1 MKWLK
6 IKYSAYTLPDN
17 RIIDFSKD
25 YVIIPIGKNL
35 FPKEIEDTLKD
46 AEIGKNYSILLKKP
60 YGERSESNIKIL
72 PKTEFLKRNI
82 NPIPGLVV
90 LVDGVRGIVRSVNGG
105 RIIVDFNHPF
115 AGKDII
121 YSIDVL
127 EEVKDL
133 SDKIKG
139 IINFIFRID
148 FENIDIII
156 LNNDIKI
163 KLKGEKL
170 PENFIEIL
178 KNYIEDL
185 KDYNITLS

>member
-6 IKYSAYTLPDN
+6 IRYFAYTLPDN
-17 RIIDFSKD
+17 RIIDFSKN

-35 FPKEIEDTLKD
+35 LPKEIEDTLKD
-46 AEIGKNYSILLKKP
+46 AEVGKNYSILLKRP

-82 NPIPGLVV
+82 NPVPGLVI

-115 AGKDII
+115 AGKDIL

-127 EEVKDL
+127 GEVKDL
-133 SDKIKG
+133 PDKIKG

-148 FENIDIII
+148 FEKIDVTISNNNIE
-156 LNNDIKI
+156 I
-163 KLKGEKL
+163 KLKDEKL
-170 PENFIEIL
+170 PKNLTEIL

-185 KDYNITLS
+185 KDYNIILS